1 MGKEFT
7 VYKFRTM
14 YLTHRP
20 GSPVTV
26 KGDVRITPVGVILRR
41 FKLDE
46 LPQLW
51 NVLKGDMSLVGPR
64 PKLPHHEGLHL
75 LVRPGLTGAATLA
88 FRDEE
93 ELLAAFP
100 PEELAR
106 VYEEFV
112 KPAKARLDYDY
123 MLHATFISDLAILWK
138 TVISCFR

>member
-7 VYKFRTM
+7 VYKFRSM
-14 YLTHRP
+14 YVTHRP

-26 KGDVRITPVGVILRR
+26 RGDARITQVGAFLRR

-100 PEELAR
+100 QKSLERSMKNL
-106 VYEEFV
+106 
-112 KPAKARLDYDY
+112 
-123 MLHATFISDLAILWK
+123 
-138 TVISCFR
+138 